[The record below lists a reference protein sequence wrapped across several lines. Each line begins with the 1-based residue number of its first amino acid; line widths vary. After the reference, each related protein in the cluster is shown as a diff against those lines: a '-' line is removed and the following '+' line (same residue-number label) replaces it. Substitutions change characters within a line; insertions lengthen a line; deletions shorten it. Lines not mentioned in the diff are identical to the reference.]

1 MGKIT
6 DSDVKVKVEADSG
19 SRRSPRVAEGKKNSK
34 RVIEAS
40 EEEEEEEE
48 EGSGSEEEDEE
59 ESLKQETPVKKKKT
73 AAVKKSKNKAEEK
86 VNKQEKKQTATKK
99 EKKEVKKPARKSTGP
114 VVKIEAKELLGEN
127 DNNVED
133 DEEEAMQ
140 IGSKADFKTGQKYS
154 TPAPG
159 ISILVQIIEHPLS
172 TLLLFL
178 LQGMGTECF
187 TKRFSSRTHWFV
199 DCQYLPFFP
208 LVYRMLIISIFSE

>member
-6 DSDVKVKVEADSG
+6 DSDVTVKVEADSG

-34 RVIEAS
+34 RVIEES

-48 EGSGSEEEDEE
+48 EGSESEEEDEE
-59 ESLKQETPVKKKKT
+59 ESLKQETPAKKKK
-73 AAVKKSKNKAEEK
+73 AVAEKKSKNKAEEK
-86 VNKQEKKQTATKK
+86 VSKEKKKQTATKK

-114 VVKIEAKELLGEN
+114 LVKIEAKELLGEN

-159 ISILVQIIEHPLS
+159 ISILVQFILNIN
-172 TLLLFL
+172 
-178 LQGMGTECF
+178 
-187 TKRFSSRTHWFV
+187 
-199 DCQYLPFFP
+199 
-208 LVYRMLIISIFSE
+208 